1 MRKQSSKSTKA
12 SVRLI
17 AVLVLIG
24 SAGLAGTVAVVPGA
38 ARADTAPAEGPGVL
52 DARMASQLLANY
64 GYSKISDLTRD
75 GDVWKGTAIKDGVS
89 RSIQVHALT
98 GAVLEAAPGK

>member
-1 MRKQSSKSTKA
+1 MHKQSSKSTRV

-17 AVLVLIG
+17 AVLVLFG
-24 SAGLAGTVAVVPGA
+24 SAGLAGTVAVAPGA
-38 ARADTAPAEGPGVL
+38 ARAVTAPAEGPGVM
-52 DARMASQLLANY
+52 DARMANQLLASY

-75 GDVWKGTAIKDGVS
+75 GDVWKGTAIKNGVS
-89 RSIQVHALT
+89 RSVQIHALT